1 MIIGLCR
8 EHAAGET
15 RVALTPPNIKT
26 LVEKGQTCLVEAG
39 AGLAAGI
46 SDDDFKDAGAEI
58 VDSSD
63 AIFERSEVVLGI
75 QPVSPD
81 PAVRDAHLARLRK
94 GQIIAGMLDPLGE
107 SETAQKIAETG
118 VTSLGL
124 EMVPRISRAQSMD
137 VLSSMAT
144 IGGYHAVL
152 HGASLA
158 PRIFPMMMTAAGTL
172 KAAKVLILG
181 AGVAGLQACA
191 TAKRLGAIVSAYD
204 IRPAA
209 RDQIISVGAKPV
221 DLELENDESEDA
233 GGYAKEQ
240 TADQLAKQ
248 QAALAKV
255 LAEQDII
262 ITTAA
267 VPGRRSPVLITEEML
282 KSVQPGTVIV
292 DIAAERGGNCAATK
306 ANETINVNGVIIS
319 GPLNLAARHPFHA
332 SQMFGNNLTTLLDLL
347 LNDEG
352 KLEFDFD
359 DEVVAGTVVTHNG
372 EVTHAMIRDILGLPA
387 MQLGSPKEEPE
398 AEADESKGE

>member
-26 LVEKGQTCLVEAG
+26 LVEKGQTCLVETG
-39 AGLAAGI
+39 AGTAAGI
-46 SDDDFKDAGAEI
+46 SDADFTEAGAEI
-58 VDSSD
+58 VPSPD
-63 AIFERSEVVLGI
+63 AIFERSELVLGI

-81 PAVRDAHLARLRK
+81 ASVREAHLARLRE
-94 GQIIAGMLDPLGE
+94 GQMIAGMLDPLGE
-107 SETAQKIAETG
+107 AELAQQIAARG

-152 HGASLA
+152 HAASLA
-158 PRIFPMMMTAAGTL
+158 PRIFPMMMTAGGTL
-172 KAAKVLILG
+172 KACNVLILG

-191 TAKRLGAIVSAYD
+191 TAKRLGAVVSAYD

-209 RDQIISVGAKPV
+209 ADQILSVGAKPIE
-221 DLELENDESEDA
+221 LELENEEAEDA

-255 LAEQDII
+255 LATQDVI

-267 VPGRRSPVLITEEML
+267 VPGRRSPVLITEDML
-282 KSVQPGTVIV
+282 KSVKPGTVIV

-306 ANETINVNGVIIS
+306 AGEVINVEGVIIS
-319 GPLNLAARHPFHA
+319 GPLNLPARHPFHA
-332 SQMFGNNLTTLLDLL
+332 SQMFGNNMTTLLSHLL
-347 LNDEG
+347 DDDGVLQ
-352 KLEFDFD
+352 LDFD
-359 DEVVAGTVVTHNG
+359 DEIVAGTVVTHKG
-372 EVTHAMIRDILGLPA
+372 EVTHAMIRNILKLPE
-387 MQLGSPKEEPE
+387 MQLGTPPAEEV
-398 AEADESKGE
+398 ADEKTGE

>member
-8 EHAAGET
+8 EHVAGET

-26 LVEKGQTCLVEAG
+26 LVEKGQTCLVETG

-46 SDDDFKDAGAEI
+46 SDEAFTEAGAEI
-58 VDSSD
+58 VASSE
-63 AIFERSEVVLGI
+63 AIFERAELVLGI

-81 PAVRDAHLARLRK
+81 PSLRESHLARLRE
-94 GQIIAGMLDPLGE
+94 GQMIAGMLDPLGE
-107 SETAQKIAETG
+107 SELAKQIAERG

-152 HGASLA
+152 HAASLA

-172 KAAKVLILG
+172 KASNVLILG

-191 TAKRLGAIVSAYD
+191 TAKRLGAVVSAYD

-209 RDQIISVGAKPV
+209 RDQITSVGAKPV
-221 DLELENDESEDA
+221 DLELATDEAEDA

-240 TADQLAKQ
+240 TAEQLAQQ

-282 KSVQPGTVIV
+282 KSVKPGTVIV

-306 ANETINVNGVIIS
+306 AGEVINVEGVIIS
-319 GPLNLAARHPFHA
+319 GPLNLPARHPFHA
-332 SQMFGNNLTTLLDLL
+332 SQMFGNNMTTLLSHLL
-347 LNDEG
+347 DDNGVLQ
-352 KLEFDFD
+352 LDFD
-359 DEVVAGTVVTHNG
+359 DEIVAGTVVTHKG
-372 EVTHAMIRDILGLPA
+372 EVTHAMIRNILGLPA
-387 MQLGSPKEEPE
+387 MELGTPKE
-398 AEADESKGE
+398 AAADENKGE

>member
-8 EHAAGET
+8 EHADGET

-26 LVEKGQTCLVEAG
+26 LVEKGQTCLVETG
-39 AGLAAGI
+39 AGTAAGI
-46 SDDDFKDAGAEI
+46 SDEDFKEAGAEI
-58 VDSSD
+58 VASSD
-63 AIFERSEVVLGI
+63 AIFERSELVLSI

-81 PAVRDAHLARLRK
+81 PSLRDAHLARLRE
-94 GQIIAGMLDPLGE
+94 GQMIAGMLDPLGE
-107 SETAQKIAETG
+107 SGLAKQIAERG

-172 KAAKVLILG
+172 KAANVMILG

-191 TAKRLGAIVSAYD
+191 TAKRLGAVVSAYD
-204 IRPAA
+204 IRPAS
-209 RDQIISVGAKPV
+209 RDQILSVGAKPV
-221 DLELENDESEDA
+221 ELELETEESEDA

-255 LAEQDII
+255 LGEQDII

-267 VPGRRSPVLITEEML
+267 VPGRRSPVLITEDML
-282 KSVQPGTVIV
+282 KSVKPGTVIV

-306 ANETINVNGVIIS
+306 AGEVINVGGVIIS
-319 GPLNLAARHPFHA
+319 GPLNLPARHPFHA
-332 SQMFGNNLTTLLDLL
+332 SQMFGNNMTTLLSHLL
-347 LNDEG
+347 DDEG
-352 KLEFDFD
+352 VLQLDFD
-359 DEVVAGTVVTHNG
+359 DEIVAGTVVTHKG
-372 EVTHAMIRDILGLPA
+372 EVTHAMIRQILELPV
-387 MQLGSPKEEPE
+387 MPLGTPKDETAEEN
-398 AEADESKGE
+398 KGE

>member
-26 LVEKGQTCLVEAG
+26 LVEKGQTCLVETG
-39 AGLAAGI
+39 AGTAAGI
-46 SDDDFKDAGAEI
+46 SDEDFKEAGAEI
-58 VDSSD
+58 VASSE
-63 AIFERSEVVLGI
+63 AIFERSELVLGI

-81 PAVRDAHLARLRK
+81 ASLRDAHLARLRQ
-94 GQIIAGMLDPLGE
+94 GQMIAGMLDPLGE
-107 SETAQKIAETG
+107 SDLAKQIAERG

-172 KAAKVLILG
+172 KAANVLILG

-191 TAKRLGAIVSAYD
+191 TAKRLGAVVSAYD

-209 RDQIISVGAKPV
+209 HDQILSVGAKPV
-221 DLELENDESEDA
+221 ELELETEESEDA

-240 TADQLAKQ
+240 SADQLAKQ

-255 LAEQDII
+255 LATQDII

-267 VPGRRSPVLITEEML
+267 VPGRRSPVLITEDML
-282 KSVQPGTVIV
+282 KSVKPGTVIV

-306 ANETINVNGVIIS
+306 AGEVINVGGVIIS
-319 GPLNLAARHPFHA
+319 GPLNLPARHPFHA
-332 SQMFGNNLTTLLDLL
+332 SQMFGNNMTTLLSHLL
-347 LNDEG
+347 DDDGVLQ
-352 KLEFDFD
+352 LDFD
-359 DEVVAGTVVTHNG
+359 DEIVAGTVVTHKG
-372 EVTHAMIRDILGLPA
+372 DVTHAMIRQILELPA
-387 MQLGSPKEEPE
+387 MPLGTPKEEP
-398 AEADESKGE
+398 AEENKGE

>member
-15 RVALTPPNIKT
+15 RVALTPPNIET
-26 LVEKGQTCLVEAG
+26 LVEKGQTCLVETG
-39 AGLAAGI
+39 AGTAAGI
-46 SDDDFKDAGAEI
+46 SDEAYREAGAEI
-58 VDSSD
+58 VDSSE
-63 AIFERSEVVLGI
+63 AIFSRAELVLAI
-75 QPVSPD
+75 QPVSPAAD
-81 PAVRDAHLARLRK
+81 QREAHLERLRE
-94 GQIIAGMLDPLGE
+94 GQLIAGMLDPLGE
-107 SETAQKIAETG
+107 AELAKAIAERG

-144 IGGYHAVL
+144 IGGYNAVL
-152 HGASLA
+152 HAASLA

-172 KAAKVLILG
+172 KATKVLVLG

-191 TAKRLGAIVSAYD
+191 TAKRLGALVEAYD

-221 DLELENDESEDA
+221 DLELETDQAEDA

-240 TADQLAKQ
+240 TADQLAQQ

-255 LAEQDII
+255 LAEQDVI

-282 KSVQPGTVIV
+282 KSVKPGTVIV

-306 ANETINVNGVIIS
+306 AGEVINVNGVIIS
-319 GPLNLAARHPFHA
+319 GPLNLPARHPFHA
-332 SQMFGNNLTTLLDLL
+332 SQMFGNNMTTLLSHLIDDDGVLQL
-347 LNDEG
+347 
-352 KLEFDFD
+352 DFD
-359 DEVVAGTVVTHNG
+359 DEIVAGTVVTHKG
-372 EVTHAMIRDILGLPA
+372 EVTHAMIRKILGLPE
-387 MQLGSPKEEPE
+387 MPLGTPREE
-398 AEADESKGE
+398 AAADETTGE

>member
-26 LVEKGQTCLVEAG
+26 LVEKGQTCLVETG
-39 AGLAAGI
+39 AGTAAGI
-46 SDDDFKDAGAEI
+46 SDEAYGEAGAEI
-58 VDSSD
+58 VDSSE
-63 AIFERSEVVLGI
+63 AIFSRAELVLAI
-75 QPVSPD
+75 QPVSPAAD
-81 PAVRDAHLARLRK
+81 LREAHLKRLRE
-94 GQIIAGMLDPLGE
+94 GQLIAGMLDPLGE
-107 SETAQKIAETG
+107 AELAKAIAERG

-152 HGASLA
+152 HAASLA

-172 KAAKVLILG
+172 KATKVLVLG

-191 TAKRLGAIVSAYD
+191 TAKRLGALVEAYD

-221 DLELENDESEDA
+221 DLELETDQAEDA

-240 TADQLAKQ
+240 TADQLARQ

-255 LAEQDII
+255 LAEQDVI

-282 KSVQPGTVIV
+282 KSVKPGTVIV

-306 ANETINVNGVIIS
+306 AGEVINVNGVIIS
-319 GPLNLAARHPFHA
+319 GPLNLPARHPFHA
-332 SQMFGNNLTTLLDLL
+332 SQMFGNNMTTLLSHLIDDDGVLQL
-347 LNDEG
+347 
-352 KLEFDFD
+352 DFD
-359 DEVVAGTVVTHNG
+359 DEIVAGTVVTHKG
-372 EVTHAMIRDILGLPA
+372 EVTHAMIREILGLPA
-387 MQLGSPKEEPE
+387 MTLGTPKEDV
-398 AEADESKGE
+398 AADENTGE

>member
-26 LVEKGQTCLVEAG
+26 LVEKGQTCLVETG
-39 AGLAAGI
+39 AGTAAGI
-46 SDDDFKDAGAEI
+46 SDEAYREAGAEI
-58 VDSSD
+58 VDSSE
-63 AIFERSEVVLGI
+63 AIFSRAELVLAI
-75 QPVSPD
+75 QPVSPAAD
-81 PAVRDAHLARLRK
+81 QREAHLKRLRE
-94 GQIIAGMLDPLGE
+94 GQLIAGMLDPLGE
-107 SETAQKIAETG
+107 AELAKAIAECG

-152 HGASLA
+152 HAASLA

-172 KAAKVLILG
+172 KATKVLVLG

-191 TAKRLGAIVSAYD
+191 TAKRLGALVEAYD

-221 DLELENDESEDA
+221 DLELETDQAEDA

-240 TADQLAKQ
+240 TADQLAQQ

-255 LAEQDII
+255 LAEQDVI

-282 KSVQPGTVIV
+282 KSVKPGTVIV

-306 ANETINVNGVIIS
+306 AGEVINVNGVIIS
-319 GPLNLAARHPFHA
+319 GPLNLPARHPFHA
-332 SQMFGNNLTTLLDLL
+332 SQMFGNNMTTLLSHLIDDDGVLQL
-347 LNDEG
+347 
-352 KLEFDFD
+352 DFD
-359 DEVVAGTVVTHNG
+359 DEIVAGTVVTHKG
-372 EVTHAMIRDILGLPA
+372 EVTHAMIREILGLPA
-387 MQLGSPKEEPE
+387 MTLGTPKEDV
-398 AEADESKGE
+398 AADENTGE